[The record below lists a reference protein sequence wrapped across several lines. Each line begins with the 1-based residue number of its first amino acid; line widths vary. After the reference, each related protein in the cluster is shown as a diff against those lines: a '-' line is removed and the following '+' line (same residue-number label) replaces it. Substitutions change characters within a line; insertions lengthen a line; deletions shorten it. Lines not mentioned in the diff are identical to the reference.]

1 MKHFRLNIST
11 LALLLV
17 ITCFSACTKKPEGSI
32 SVTTKAVTEITGTSA
47 KTGGSVTSTGYSVGD
62 CGVCYGESH
71 NPSLN
76 NSFTKDHEGDGSF
89 SSTLSNLKS
98 GTKYYVRAYAK
109 TSSGIEYGD
118 ETSFTTKGG
127 YTINVFAN
135 PTAGGTVTGAGDYQ
149 EGQNCTVTATAKTG
163 YIFTNWTE
171 NGTEVSSDETY
182 SFTVSGSRNL
192 QANFSQKSY
201 TIAVTANPNEGGYVT
216 GEGDYQHGRSCT
228 VTANPLLGFTFT
240 NWTENGEIVSSEASY
255 SFTVTSDRNLIAN
268 FTIVDLVGAWLYYD
282 NDTVDG
288 RWGYANG
295 GTMEWAVM
303 FPSSMLGQYVG
314 MNITAMKVYIGE
326 AGTYYMYFY
335 SGETTPTTEIYS
347 GYCILDDY
355 GLWTITLHT
364 PISVTTDNLW
374 VVVSTT
380 HEAGKY
386 PAGSSVGSNNPN
398 ARWINW
404 GSNGWCDAY
413 MAGWTNQDLTW
424 IIRAYVTNG
433 DKSIE
438 IGSSK
443 DEVSSYP
450 YNPFRTRTLQEN
462 TKQIERQ
469 SPSKQKGVKN
479 E

>member
-201 TIAVTANPNEGGYVT
+201 TIAVTANPN
-216 GEGDYQHGRSCT
+216 
-228 VTANPLLGFTFT
+228 
-240 NWTENGEIVSSEASY
+240 
-255 SFTVTSDRNLIAN
+255 
-268 FTIVDLVGAWLYYD
+268 
-282 NDTVDG
+282 
-288 RWGYANG
+288 
-295 GTMEWAVM
+295 
-303 FPSSMLGQYVG
+303 
-314 MNITAMKVYIGE
+314 
-326 AGTYYMYFY
+326 
-335 SGETTPTTEIYS
+335 
-347 GYCILDDY
+347 
-355 GLWTITLHT
+355 
-364 PISVTTDNLW
+364 
-374 VVVSTT
+374 
-380 HEAGKY
+380 
-386 PAGSSVGSNNPN
+386 
-398 ARWINW
+398 
-404 GSNGWCDAY
+404 
-413 MAGWTNQDLTW
+413 
-424 IIRAYVTNG
+424 
-433 DKSIE
+433 
-438 IGSSK
+438 
-443 DEVSSYP
+443 
-450 YNPFRTRTLQEN
+450 
-462 TKQIERQ
+462 
-469 SPSKQKGVKN
+469 
-479 E
+479 